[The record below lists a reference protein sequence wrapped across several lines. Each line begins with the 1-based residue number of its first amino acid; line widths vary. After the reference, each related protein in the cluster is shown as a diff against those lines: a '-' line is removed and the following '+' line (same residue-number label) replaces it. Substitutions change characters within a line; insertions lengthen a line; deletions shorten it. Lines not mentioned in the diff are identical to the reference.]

1 MVREYATVLVAEPDE
16 VAAERRVAGADDG
29 RVNGLR
35 SSDEM
40 GHR

>member
-1 MVREYATVLVAEPDE
+1 MAREYATVLVVEPDE
-16 VAAERRVAGADDG
+16 AAAERRGGADDG